1 MVTKLKIC
9 KNRTKG
15 LLSLEASI
23 ALTIFIFL
31 MLFMYSYLV
40 VFEARN
46 QIGHV
51 LLSTSDS
58 LSLDAFATDTLGDD
72 ESLKSIIYEIYTS
85 HTESNGLYTENSK
98 WYEEDDIQEVVKTR
112 FLAYLSGGDETEAER
127 ILKQLNIV
135 GGFEGLDF
143 SNCKVSGNEIML
155 EVQYS
160 VDYEFQAFGLG
171 RLTFSQ
177 SCCSKLWK

>member
-1 MVTKLKIC
+1 MVTKIRKF
-9 KNRTKG
+9 KKETKG

-31 MLFMYSYLV
+31 MLFLYSFFV

-51 LLSTSDS
+51 LLSTAES
-58 LSLDAFATDTLGDD
+58 LSLDAFATDTLKDD
-72 ESLKSIIYEIYTS
+72 ESLKSIIYNIYS
-85 HTESNGLYTENSK
+85 NSSESNGLYTENKK
-98 WYEEDDIQEVVKTR
+98 WYDEDDIKDVVKTR
-112 FLAYLSGGDETEAER
+112 FLAYLSGGDNDEAEK

-135 GGFEGLDF
+135 DGLDGLDF
-143 SNCKVSGNEIML
+143 SNCKVSGDELSL
-155 EVQYS
+155 EVKYS